1 MSASPSCC
9 PKFVAPTLT
18 ASVFQAGERKGK
30 REILCSREPFTS
42 VYFPGKLHPTILCH
56 LVGFPDKRSHKKGTI
71 NFCLVLFGLMGSLL
85 AHKSFFFGGVGD
97 IVAGPCLRTSDI
109 DHEMSKKHGIRR
121 LPL

>member
-71 NFCLVLFGLMGSLL
+71 NFCLVLFGL
-85 AHKSFFFGGVGD
+85 HTKVFFFGGGD

-109 DHEMSKKHGIRR
+109 DHEMSKKQGVHR